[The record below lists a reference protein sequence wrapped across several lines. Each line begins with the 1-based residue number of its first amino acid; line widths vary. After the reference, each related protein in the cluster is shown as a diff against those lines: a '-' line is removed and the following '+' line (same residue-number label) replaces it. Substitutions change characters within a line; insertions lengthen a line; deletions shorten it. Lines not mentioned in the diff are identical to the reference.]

1 MSPEEGPPI
10 PIASVIAETLKPT
23 GTSSSVAPPASVI
36 VTLRCVTSPV
46 RAVLRSGVN
55 SIFATGFGTTSTAIS
70 AVAAPAVA
78 VIVTAPGA
86 PRASTPRV
94 RVRSMVGGRAI
105 GMATASSEE
114 TQLTS
119 SPSTSVPVSSVG
131 SARTVTSVP
140 AYSGPSAVTASDATG
155 RGRMVSAIRCSRYPS
170 ASELR
175 ADGSGPE
182 PTTRTIT
189 ANSPGRRVE
198 ISPSRDTLKMLKP
211 QVRFSR
217 FQYWP

>member
-1 MSPEEGPPI
+1 M
-10 PIASVIAETLKPT
+10 
-23 GTSSSVAPPASVI
+23 SSSVAPDAPVI
-36 VTLRCVTSPV
+36 VTFRCVTSPV
-46 RAVLRSGVN
+46 RAVPRSGVN

-78 VIVTAPGA
+78 VTVTAPGA
-86 PRASTPRV
+86 PSASTPRV

-105 GMATASSEE
+105 GMATASSDEA
-114 TQLTS
+114 QPTS
-119 SPSTSVPVSSVG
+119 SPSTSVPVSSTG

-140 AYSGPSAVTASDATG
+140 EYRGPSAVTFSAATG
-155 RGRMVSAIRCSRYPS
+155 RGRMVSGILCWRYPS

-175 ADGSGPE
+175 AEGSGPE

-189 ANSPGRRVE
+189 AYSPGRRVE
-198 ISPSRDTLKMLKP
+198 TSPSRETLKMLKP

-217 FQYWP
+217 FQNWP